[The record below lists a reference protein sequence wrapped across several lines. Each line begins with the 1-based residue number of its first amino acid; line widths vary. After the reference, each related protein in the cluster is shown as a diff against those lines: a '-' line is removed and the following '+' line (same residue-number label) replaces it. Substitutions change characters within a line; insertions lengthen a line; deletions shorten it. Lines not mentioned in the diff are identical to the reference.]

1 MNEGNNKTQRGGVG
15 AYDSLNGGKNFDIG
29 EVVSVTDT
37 KYLGRIKVRVKGSR
51 SVGGDDGIVD
61 ADLSW
66 CSFNPKT
73 YFFTTKN
80 W

>member
-1 MNEGNNKTQRGGVG
+1 VVKI
-15 AYDSLNGGKNFDIG
+15 LILG

-66 CSFNPKT
+66 CFFNPKT
-73 YFFTTKN
+73 YFFTNQN